1 MDAKEEG
8 ILLGELKAFRDEAIT
23 RLSKIERKV
32 ESLDRFKIKVTLI
45 MGGILG
51 GIEIGFRIYEAMR

>member
-8 ILLGELKAFRDEAIT
+8 ILLGELKAFREEAII

-32 ESLDRFKIKVTLI
+32 ESLDRFKMKVTLI
-45 MGGILG
+45 MAGILG
-51 GIEIGFRIYEAMR
+51 SIEICFRIYEVMK